1 MTIDQEQ
8 LRYMALFESMLGV
21 PAMDVIDDEENG
33 RLIFLVGKNML
44 GRAVGK
50 GGRKLRAF
58 RDMMLRE
65 VGKSVEVVEYSDDP
79 EVFLRNMFSPARV
92 VKVIIDERGE
102 VRTASVFV
110 KKEDK
115 SIAIGRNGRRI
126 KRARLLAKRW
136 LGIENVKIGDAV

>member
-1 MTIDQEQ
+1 
-8 LRYMALFESMLGV
+8 MALFESMLGV
-21 PAMDVIDDEENG
+21 PAMDVVEDEENG

-44 GRAVGK
+44 GRAVGR

-58 RDMMLRE
+58 RDMILKE
-65 VGKSVEVVEYSDDP
+65 VGKNVEVVEYNENP
-79 EVFLRNMFSPARV
+79 EIFLRNLFSPARV
-92 VKVIIDERGE
+92 TKVIIDEKE
-102 VRTASVFV
+102 KVKTASVFV

-136 LGIENVKIGDAV
+136 LGIENVKIGEEL

>member
-1 MTIDQEQ
+1 MDQEQ

-21 PAMDVIDDEENG
+21 PAMDVVEDEENG

-44 GRAVGK
+44 GRAVGR

-58 RDMMLRE
+58 RDMILKE
-65 VGKSVEVVEYSDDP
+65 VGKNVEVVEYNENP
-79 EVFLRNMFSPARV
+79 EIFLRNLFSPARV
-92 VKVIIDERGE
+92 TKVIIDEKE
-102 VRTASVFV
+102 KVKTANVFV

-136 LGIENVKIGDAV
+136 LGIENVKIGEEL

>member
-1 MTIDQEQ
+1 
-8 LRYMALFESMLGV
+8 MALFESMLGV
-21 PAMDVIDDEENG
+21 PAMDVVEDEENG

-44 GRAVGK
+44 GRAVGR

-58 RDMMLRE
+58 RDMILKE
-65 VGKSVEVVEYSDDP
+65 VGKNVEVVEYNENP
-79 EVFLRNMFSPARV
+79 EIFLRNLFSPARV
-92 VKVIIDERGE
+92 TKVIIDEKE
-102 VRTASVFV
+102 KVKTANVFV

-136 LGIENVKIGDAV
+136 LGIENVKIGEEL